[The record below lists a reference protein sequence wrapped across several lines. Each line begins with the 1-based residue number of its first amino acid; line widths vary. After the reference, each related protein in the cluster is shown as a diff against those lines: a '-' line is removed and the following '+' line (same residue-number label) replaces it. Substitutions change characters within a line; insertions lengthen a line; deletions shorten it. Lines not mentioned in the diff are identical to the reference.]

1 MSDIKILTVRASV
14 LTLLLYPQIIT
25 MWTGNVKYYFLLSD
39 YLCIHICL
47 IRFKNISCGSG
58 NSCSEGNSSFIGIIV
73 FLVINWTPSQVVSLG
88 TTGIILRPGFLR
100 W

>member
-1 MSDIKILTVRASV
+1 MSDMKILTVRASV

-47 IRFKNISCGSG
+47 IRLKIYHVGPVTVAHISCGSG
-58 NSCSEGNSSFIGIIV
+58 YSCSEGNSSF
-73 FLVINWTPSQVVSLG
+73 T
-88 TTGIILRPGFLR
+88 
-100 W
+100 